1 MMLGDRVLF
10 AQVDTEEEAA
20 RVRLAHWAIGPVCT
34 RETPKY
40 EVIRCLDYSESG
52 PSTFAAPVEI
62 LITPSI

>member
-1 MMLGDRVLF
+1 MMLGDLVLF

-20 RVRLAHWAIGPVCT
+20 GVRLAHRAIGPVGT

-52 PSTFAAPVEI
+52 PSSFAAPIEI
-62 LITPSI
+62 LINPSI